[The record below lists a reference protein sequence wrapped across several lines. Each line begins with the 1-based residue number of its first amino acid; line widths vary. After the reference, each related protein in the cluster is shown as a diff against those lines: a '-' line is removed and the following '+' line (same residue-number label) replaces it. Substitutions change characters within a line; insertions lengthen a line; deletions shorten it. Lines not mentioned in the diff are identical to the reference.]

1 MTEAVKRN
9 GLSLRHATPS
19 MRADRRSSA
28 IRCSHC
34 GAIVGSEGDVVLAA
48 IRECP
53 MALEFASDLLRKDH
67 DFIVT
72 AVRVSARAAGCV
84 TEDIGESAV

>member
-1 MTEAVKRN
+1 M
-9 GLSLRHATPS
+9 GF
-19 MRADRRSSA
+19 
-28 IRCSHC
+28 RCGMPHHRCVPTVARLQSDALTDSHC